1 MYIVWSCCGSAK
13 DLVSAI
19 REWRIKVRVASHT
32 LESKAL
38 ETFGGLPA
46 DPRNRGHKIDPAL
59 SFHAFL
65 VDLAKRG
72 GALACQ
78 IGLGSM
84 GSGWHG
90 TIGVPPS
97 VAVSARSTDGLLR
110 RLNRN
115 GASHAGW
122 GTNELSFVHLIDV
135 VRSELVFVELRCRG
149 RLLRENGLRKVQ
161 RERRVMRHIYPRNNS
176 TSPSSRLSSETAS

>member
-1 MYIVWSCCGSAK
+1 MPSKANLSAV
-13 DLVSAI
+13 LCVHRLELLWLCERLRFI

-59 SFHAFL
+59 SFHAL
-65 VDLAKRG
+65 WVDLAK
-72 GALACQ
+72 LACQ

-135 VRSELVFVELRCRG
+135 VRSELVFVELRC
-149 RLLRENGLRKVQ
+149 
-161 RERRVMRHIYPRNNS
+161 
-176 TSPSSRLSSETAS
+176 